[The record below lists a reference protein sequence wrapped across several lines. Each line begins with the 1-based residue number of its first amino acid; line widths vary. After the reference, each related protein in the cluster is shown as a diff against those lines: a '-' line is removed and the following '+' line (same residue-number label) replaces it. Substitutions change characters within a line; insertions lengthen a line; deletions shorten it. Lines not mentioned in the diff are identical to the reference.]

1 LALRIAII
9 GSRGYPY
16 IYSGYETFVKEL
28 SERLIKNDF
37 NVTVYCHKNLFNS
50 FPKSVNGINLVYIR
64 TIEKK
69 SLSQFIHS
77 FRSVLHA
84 SLRNFDLIFVV
95 NSANGP
101 FGLITK
107 LLGKKTVI
115 NVDGLEWMR
124 PKWKGI
130 GNKYFYYASKIAT
143 KLYDEIVTDSYEMQ
157 KIYKKEFNASTTV
170 ISYGANE
177 AKNGSSGLIKKW
189 NLDSRQY
196 YLVVGRLIP
205 DNNSDFIIKEFLKS
219 NSTKKLVIVGDV
231 PYKDPYAVSVKAAKD
246 ERIIFTGY
254 IYNQDELAELY
265 LNCFV
270 YIHGHQFGGT
280 NPTMLQALADNC
292 AIIALDTVFNREM
305 LDNGKYG
312 LFFNKNNGDLTT
324 LISFIEDDPDIL
336 ERLRQISRNRI
347 EENYTWEKVTN
358 QYISLFQKL
367 ILDDAQ

>member
-1 LALRIAII
+1 MPLRIAII

-16 IYSGYETFVKEL
+16 VYSGYETFVKEL

-37 NVTVYCHKNLFNS
+37 SVTIYCHKNLFSN

-77 FRSVLHA
+77 FSSILHA

-115 NVDGLEWMR
+115 NVDGVEWMR
-124 PKWKGI
+124 PKWKGV
-130 GNKYFYYASKIAT
+130 GSKYFYYASKLAT
-143 KLYDEIVTDSYEMQ
+143 KLFNEIVTDSYEMQ
-157 KIYKKEFNASTTV
+157 KIYRDEFNARSTV
-170 ISYGANE
+170 ISYGANNS
-177 AKNGSSGLIKKW
+177 KTYHSGFISKW
-189 NLDSRQY
+189 PLTEKQY

-205 DNNSDFIIKEFLKS
+205 DNNSDLIISEFRASKS
-219 NSTKKLVIVGDV
+219 KKKLVIVGDV
-231 PYKDPYAVSVKAAKD
+231 PYKDKFAERIKATND

-254 IYNQDELAELY
+254 IYNEAELMELY
-265 LNCFV
+265 VNCFC
-270 YIHGHQFGGT
+270 YIHGHEFGGT
-280 NPTMLQALADNC
+280 NPTILSALANNC
-292 AIIALDTVFNREM
+292 AVLALDTRFSRET

-312 LFFNKNNGDLTT
+312 LFFNKNPGNLNTM
-324 LISFIEDDPDIL
+324 INFIEVNPDVI
-336 ERLRQISRNRI
+336 ERLRRISRNRI

-358 QYISLFQKL
+358 QYISLFKK
-367 ILDDAQ
+367 IFS